1 MERNKKILIG
11 VVVIALILIL
21 AVGFA
26 LAYAGRDKTQIK
38 DRTLHLSVN
47 GCEMEVPLK
56 KDGITVDVPC
66 LMTGSDNAFKLLG
79 YINGKITVD
88 GKALKVGKSV
98 NVAVTALTPENK
110 LKVVIANDKDTRTV
124 YLRTYSS
131 QLPSLRVTGESAAKG
146 EYLITEKDKPV
157 IYALNTNGDL
167 IWYQALDADKAK
179 VRFTDFR
186 QHATTNGNIYYSYH
200 RTNPD
205 ADNGGIADYQPG
217 MRIVMDENFNVI
229 TEDVGLGYYHPEK
242 TVNKEEAGRSVDGH
256 GFELLN
262 KNDTLT
268 LSYQTERVSNIPAN
282 LNPSKNTTV
291 VAAVLQE
298 VHGNK
303 VVWEWR
309 STAFDKLYALS
320 RRGNAYG
327 SDTPQDYLHVNAMI
341 LDPADNNP
349 ILSLRNADAII
360 KVDRETGKILWVLG
374 GKADTFGLKT
384 RQQFANVTDISLAAD
399 RTLVVT
405 QANKVTTFRINEAGK
420 KVTYLASYTTA
431 DAVSAAKL
439 SQKQNNLMIAGN
451 GTDKIIETFYDSRS
465 NGLIVRMSGHQ
476 TLSSVRY
483 YASDKADG
491 D

>member
-11 VVVIALILIL
+11 VVAIALVLIL

-26 LAYAGRDKTQIK
+26 LALAGRDKTQIK

-56 KDGITVDVPC
+56 KDGRTVDVPC

-79 YINGKITVD
+79 YINGTITVD

-98 NVAVTALTPENK
+98 KIAVTALTPEKK

-131 QLPSLRVTGESAAKG
+131 QLPSLRVTGESAANG
-146 EYLITEKDKPV
+146 EYLITEKDRPV
-157 IYALNTNGDL
+157 IYALNTSGEL
-167 IWYQALDADKAK
+167 IWYQALDADKTK
-179 VRFTDFR
+179 VRFMDFR
-186 QHATTNGNIYYSYH
+186 RHTATDGGIYYSYH

-205 ADNGGIADYQPG
+205 ADDGGIADYRPG
-217 MRIVMDENFNVI
+217 TRVVMDEDFNVI
-229 TEDVGLGYYHPEK
+229 TEDVGLGYYAPK
-242 TVNKEEAGRSVDGH
+242 KSVKKKEAGRSVAGH
-256 GFELLN
+256 GFELLS

-282 LNPSKNTTV
+282 LNPSKNATV

-309 STAFDKLYALS
+309 STAVDKLYALS
-320 RRGNAYG
+320 LRGNAYG
-327 SDTPQDYLHVNAMI
+327 SENPQDYLHVNAML

-349 ILSLRNADAII
+349 ILSLQNADAII
-360 KVDRETGKILWVLG
+360 KIDRETGKILWILG
-374 GKADTFGLKT
+374 GKADAFGLKAHQ
-384 RQQFANVTDISLAAD
+384 RFANVTDIALAAD

-405 QANKVTTFRINEAGK
+405 QANKVTTFKLNEEGK
-420 KVTYLASYTTA
+420 KVTYLAGYTA
-431 DAVSAAKL
+431 GDAVSAAKL
-439 SQKQNNLMIAGN
+439 GQKQNNLMIAGN
-451 GTDKIIETFYDSRS
+451 GTNKIVETFYDNRS
-465 NGLIVRMSGHQ
+465 NGLIIRMSGHH
-476 TLSSVRY
+476 TLSRVRY
-483 YASDKADG
+483 YASDKAAEN
-491 D
+491 

>member
-11 VVVIALILIL
+11 AVAAALALIL
-21 AVGFA
+21 AVGFV

-56 KDGITVDVPC
+56 KDGMTVDVPC

-79 YINGKITVD
+79 YINGRITVD

-98 NVAVTALTPENK
+98 KIAVTALTPEKK
-110 LKVVIANDKDTRTV
+110 LKVVVANDKDTRTV

-131 QLPSLRVTGESAAKG
+131 QLPSLRITGTSAADG

-157 IYALNTNGDL
+157 IYALNTDGDL
-167 IWYQALDADKAK
+167 IWYQALDADKTK

-186 QHATTNGNIYYSYH
+186 RHTAADGEIYYSYH

-205 ADNGGIADYQPG
+205 ADDGGIADYQPG
-217 MRIVMDENFNVI
+217 TRIVMDDDFNVI

-242 TVNKEEAGRSVDGH
+242 TVKKKEAGRSVDGH
-256 GFELLN
+256 GFELLD
-262 KNDTLT
+262 KDDTLT
-268 LSYQTERVSNIPAN
+268 LSYQTERVSNIPAS
-282 LNPSKNTTV
+282 LNPSKNATV

-298 VHGNK
+298 VHGSK

-309 STAFDKLYALS
+309 STNVDKLYALS

-327 SDTPQDYLHVNAMI
+327 SENPQDYLHVNAML
-341 LDPADNNP
+341 LDPADNNL
-349 ILSLRNADAII
+349 ILSLQNADAII
-360 KVDRETGKILWVLG
+360 KIDRETGKILWILG
-374 GKADTFGLKT
+374 GKADAFGLKA
-384 RQQFANVTDISLAAD
+384 RQQFANVTDIALAAD

-405 QANKVTTFRINEAGK
+405 QSDKVTTFKLSETGK
-420 KVTYLASYTTA
+420 KVTYLAGYSTA

-439 SQKQNNLMIAGN
+439 GQKQNSLMIAGN
-451 GTDKIIETFYDSRS
+451 GTDKIVETFYDSRS
-465 NGLIVRMSGHQ
+465 NGLIIRMSGRQ
-476 TLSSVRY
+476 TLSRVRY
-483 YASDKADG
+483 YASDKADE